1 MNVWNVYEMYMKCMD
16 HGSPWSFPK
25 VTQGSPLGL
34 RQITGAE
41 GERRIPKVEMWKPTW
56 VGPQKIRQVW
66 GTYLEPDLMDLMA
79 DLLICWANSSQQANH
94 HDQI

>member
-1 MNVWNVYEMYMKCMD
+1 MD
-16 HGSPWSFPK
+16 PHGVFRK

-56 VGPQKIRQVW
+56 VGPQKFAKFGGPTWNR
-66 GTYLEPDLMDLMA
+66 T
-79 DLLICWANSSQQANH
+79 
-94 HDQI
+94 